1 MAQFHGACAGKEHIV
16 HRVVVGLVVALV
28 GTASRKAADRV
39 DFIKGKPVFA
49 ALAVPLKQCFAVPH
63 VAVDGVAAG
72 PSIVFQGQCNRQ
84 LIVMDRDQRLHSM
97 FFQFVKNAIV
107 EAESCFIGFQFI
119 ASREDPAPAD
129 GEPINIHA
137 HACQQCNIFFV
148 TVVMVNRFVAG
159 IVTIFVQT
167 GFCAVREGIRCK
179 KAAGEFA
186 KLTIRRFERVAAGM
200 LYRTVGFKV
209 MSGQA
214 ASVLLIGTLKLK
226 IRSCTAPQKV
236 VG

>member
-1 MAQFHGACAGKEHIV
+1 
-16 HRVVVGLVVALV
+16 
-28 GTASRKAADRV
+28 
-39 DFIKGKPVFA
+39 
-49 ALAVPLKQCFAVPH
+49 
-63 VAVDGVAAG
+63 
-72 PSIVFQGQCNRQ
+72 
-84 LIVMDRDQRLHSM
+84 MDRDQRLHSM
-97 FFQFVKNAIV
+97 LFQFGKNAIV

-137 HACQQCNIFFV
+137 HACQQRNIFFV

-167 GFCAVREGIRCK
+167 GFCAIREGIRCK

-186 KLTIRRFERVAAGM
+186 KLTICRFERVAAGM

-209 MSGQA
+209 MSGQT